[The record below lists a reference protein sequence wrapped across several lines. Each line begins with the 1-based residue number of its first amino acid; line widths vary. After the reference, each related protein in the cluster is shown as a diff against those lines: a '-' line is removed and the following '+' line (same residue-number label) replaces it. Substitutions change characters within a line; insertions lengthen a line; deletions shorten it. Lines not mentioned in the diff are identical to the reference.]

1 MKKLALLTLTLLF
14 ALLFALATAAQ
25 TPSPGYQPKSKND
38 PAHSQDEFTA
48 LAYMHTAVTAEKLYY
63 RKHNRYPDSLLGL
76 VGSGSFTRRMANP
89 DRGAYKVGYRLR
101 PDGYALTMTPPA
113 IDPNHRAFYV
123 DESGQFRV
131 NETAQATDKSAP
143 LK

>member
-14 ALLFALATAAQ
+14 ALGTAAQ
-25 TPSPGYQPKSKND
+25 SSSPDYQPKSKND

-48 LAYMHTAVTAEKLYY
+48 LAYMHTVVTAEKLHY

-89 DRGAYKVGYRLR
+89 DRGVYKVAYRLR
-101 PDGYALTMTPPA
+101 PDGYALTLTPRA

-123 DESGQFRV
+123 DETGQFRV
-131 NETAQATDKSAP
+131 NETAQATEKSAP